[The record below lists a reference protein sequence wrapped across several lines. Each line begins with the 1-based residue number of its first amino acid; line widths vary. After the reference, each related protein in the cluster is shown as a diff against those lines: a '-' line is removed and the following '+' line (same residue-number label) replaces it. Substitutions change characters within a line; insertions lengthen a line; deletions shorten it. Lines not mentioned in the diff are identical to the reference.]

1 MNCFDLISP
10 HSDAE
15 LPCEPEIGLCCITG
29 IECMTI
35 PRRELIGPSFTEQFR
50 LVAPFSGRV
59 GVNAF
64 KALKFKWE
72 RMSSWV
78 ATKERFQKVS
88 RTESRDAFFGFRDG
102 PWAGYITTSYKKHGA
117 FRAAVNTTQ
126 SNIWA
131 FEDLVVDGSD
141 RERVSDWWQAMTDFQ
156 SQGISR
162 MTMEDMTVPPGVIAK
177 QLAAWINFQKWAKGK
192 HKSPLFKLLCYF
204 LPSKD
209 ELKKQEEVVDDVPN

>member
-1 MNCFDLISP
+1 MNCCDLIAP
-10 HSDAE
+10 HSDVEIPGDPE
-15 LPCEPEIGLCCITG
+15 LGLCCITG

-35 PRRELIGPSFTEQFR
+35 HRKELIGPSFTEQFR
-50 LVAPFSGRV
+50 LAAPFSDRV

-78 ATKERFQKVS
+78 VTSKAFTKIS
-88 RTESRDAFFGFRDG
+88 RVEARDAFFESRGG

-117 FRAAVNTTQ
+117 FRAVVNTTQ

-131 FEDLVVDGSD
+131 FEDLIVDGTD
-141 RERVSDWWQAMTDFQ
+141 RARVNDWWEAMLNYQ
-156 SQGISR
+156 RQGISR
-162 MTMEDMTVPPGVIAK
+162 MTMEDMMVPPGVIAN
-177 QLAAWINFQKWAKGK
+177 QLAAWINFQKWAKDK

-209 ELKKQEEVVDDVPN
+209 ELKKQEEMVDDVPN